1 MLNNIHIIISNIII
15 LITLLSLAIYMYF
28 SQKSHLTLSAIT
40 SLIITV
46 ITSYPLFISTIQN
59 TLNNFNIQN
68 YYISKIIKF
77 ISSILNY
84 LKVPF
89 GEQLHQL
96 IFTNIINL
104 VNSIIFFSYYFFIHK
119 TSIYTINKKA
129 KLGLLGINILVVLL
143 IFIFM
148 PNLDALIN

>member
-1 MLNNIHIIISNIII
+1 MSNKSHIIISNII
-15 LITLLSLAIYMYF
+15 LVITLLSLAIHIYF
-28 SQKSHLTLSAIT
+28 SQKSHLTLSAII

-46 ITSYPLFISTIQN
+46 ITSFPLFISTIQN
-59 TLNNFNIQN
+59 ILSNFNIQN
-68 YYISKIIKF
+68 YYISKIINF
-77 ISSILNY
+77 INSILNY

-89 GEQLHQL
+89 EEQLHQL

-104 VNSIIFFSYYFFIHK
+104 VNSVIFFSYYFFIHK